1 MPFKTEH
8 SSIATLLAVISGLMF
23 AIGAWFVFTAIFSV
37 RSDLAVT
44 LSVLIGVAE
53 FYVLRYVLS
62 QKYVSTDEKS

>member
-1 MPFKTEH
+1 
-8 SSIATLLAVISGLMF
+8 MF